1 MVSNA
6 VFFILSA
13 VLVLVSSET
22 CTNPSVSTDTYTSKH
37 ISLST
42 ETAYVAEFSVAC
54 KEEEAKGFNLYAELE
69 AGVLVPV
76 AQVPETNSYQ
86 VSWVKDHKKAE
97 TGTIS
102 IKMFDDEGYT
112 AYRKQQRAEGGEGA
126 EVAPL
131 FTVTVEHPGV
141 TKEGLFVQTEFIAV
155 VGALLVWWCANTM
168 RSQIM
173 E

>member
-1 MVSNA
+1 MQ
-6 VFFILSA
+6 A
-13 VLVLVSSET
+13 VLVMVSAET
-22 CTNPSVSTDTYTSKH
+22 CTSPSVSTDTYTSKY
-37 ISLST
+37 IALST

-54 KEEEAKGFNLYAELE
+54 KEEDVKGFNLYAELE

-97 TGTIS
+97 TGAIP
-102 IKMFDDEGYT
+102 IKMYDDEGFT
-112 AYRKQQRAEGGEGA
+112 AYRKAQRSEGGDA
-126 EVAPL
+126 SEVAPL
-131 FTVTVEHPGV
+131 FTITVEHPGA

-155 VGALLVWWCANTM
+155 VGALLVWWCANSM